1 MKWFIIKN
9 HENQQSSQQLPQKHT
24 RLLPT
29 YEESMCFSLPLYTH
43 DEDHFHHPQILS

>member
-9 HENQQSSQQLPQKHT
+9 HENQQCSQQLPQKHT

-29 YEESMCFSLPLYTH
+29 YKESMYFSLPLHTH